1 MQLMDINQIKSQCF
15 RYFDG
20 KSDYNEEKAIYS
32 FLSEGDNNKTYFRE
46 WEKEWYDVKSHS
58 FRSTQS
64 FENLKKKI
72 KTRRRNRIILYTTIA
87 AASISFLAVLGLSIK
102 GELFPSSVETIT
114 ASTKYMERSKVVLPD
129 SSTVWLNSATTLTYD
144 SKYDKKNRNVTLS
157 GEAFFDVRKNEDIP
171 FVVRTG
177 NSSITVKG
185 TKFNVTAYSNEKEIT
200 ASLLQGRI
208 YFSNPSVSVSLVPD
222 ESITYDITSGNVTK
236 QKTDVSKTIR
246 WMDDKLDY
254 EDITMSR
261 LLLRLTAL
269 YGIDIQYIPA
279 NSEEKEFSILL
290 NASQSVNDILDA
302 VSCIVPINYR
312 TEGATIIVTEKE

>member
-1 MQLMDINQIKSQCF
+1 MDINQIKSQCF

-32 FLSEGDNNKTYFRE
+32 FLSEDDHNKTYFRE
-46 WEKEWYDVKSHS
+46 WEEEWYDVKSHS
-58 FRSTQS
+58 FRNAQS

-72 KTRRRNRIILYTTIA
+72 KTRRRNRIIMYTSIA
-87 AASISFLAVLGLSIK
+87 AASVAALAVIGLSIK
-102 GELFPSSVETIT
+102 GAFFPSSVETIT

-157 GEAFFDVRKNEDIP
+157 GEAFFDVRKNDDIP

-185 TKFNVTAYSNEKEIT
+185 TKFNVTAYSNEKETT

-208 YFSNPSVSVSLVPD
+208 DFSNPSISVSLVPD
-222 ESITYDITSGNVTK
+222 ESITYDMTTGNVTK
-236 QKTDVSKTIR
+236 QKTDVSKTVR
-246 WMDDKLDY
+246 WLDDKLDY

-290 NASQSVNDILDA
+290 NASQSVYDILDA